1 MGDYIL
7 TKDGKLYHC
16 NTSREAEELMHYG
29 VKGMKWGVRR
39 TAAQLGHFVSKKA
52 KSAASSI
59 RDKRAKKKAA
69 KEEAEARKNHAKKS
83 IKDMSTEELNE
94 RIKRLQLEKDYKKLL
109 SDVEPASVSRGR
121 NVVMDILEK
130 SGKNVGS
137 QLVTYVAGTAVNKA
151 FAKYFD
157 DDKII
162 NPKLGQK
169 DK

>member
-7 TKDGKLYHC
+7 TKDGKLYHY
-16 NTSREAEELMHYG
+16 NTSREAEDLMHYG

-59 RDKRAKKKAA
+59 KDKRAKKKAA

-109 SDVEPASVSRGR
+109 SDVEPESMSRGKKAIG
-121 NVVMDILEK
+121 DILEN
-130 SGKNVGS
+130 SGKNIGT

-151 FAKYFD
+151 LAKYFND
-157 DDKII
+157 DSII
-162 NPKLGQK
+162 NPKKGQK